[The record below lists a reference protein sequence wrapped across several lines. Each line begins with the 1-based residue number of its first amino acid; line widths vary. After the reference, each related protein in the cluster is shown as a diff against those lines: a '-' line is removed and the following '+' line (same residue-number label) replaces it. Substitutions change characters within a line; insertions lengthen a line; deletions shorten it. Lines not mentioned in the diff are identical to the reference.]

1 MTYELRPEGRKE
13 EEASRKE
20 GCSGWRS
27 GRRGRKTSEWF
38 LLVQR
43 LSGIAV
49 LSLVGGDESA

>member
-1 MTYELRPEGRKE
+1 MTYELRPEERKD

-20 GCSGWRS
+20 ECSGWRS

-38 LLVQR
+38 LLVQH

-49 LSLVGGDESA
+49 LSLVGGGESL